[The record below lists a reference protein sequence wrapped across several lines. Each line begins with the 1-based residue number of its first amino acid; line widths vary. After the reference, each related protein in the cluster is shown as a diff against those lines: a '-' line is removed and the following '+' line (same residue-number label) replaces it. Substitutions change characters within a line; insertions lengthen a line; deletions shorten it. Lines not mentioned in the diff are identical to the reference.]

1 MARRK
6 SLCAAR
12 RRRLL
17 AEAVAV
23 YGLAPVPL
31 AAGWVPMRALMPL
44 LFLAGLLCVAH
55 MRYGA
60 DLRDDRLWNLRA
72 LAPRLRLMVGLFV
85 ASACAL
91 ALFMAALVYARE
103 TGLCAVPP
111 QVDWFILPRERPLV
125 YAALMVGYPL
135 ISVYPQEIIYR
146 GFFFHRYA
154 RAFRTRRAAV
164 AFNAVAFGWA
174 HIIFHNPVA
183 VVLTLVGG
191 VFFAMTYLRTR
202 SLLAAGAEHS
212 LYGCL
217 LFTLGL
223 GWYFYGGSVQAIEGG
238 LFNR

>member
-1 MARRK
+1 MM
-6 SLCAAR
+6 SDSMSEGR

-17 AEAVAV
+17 AEAALI
-23 YGLAPVPL
+23 YGGAPL
-31 AAGWVPMRALMPL
+31 LLFSGWVPMRALLPL
-44 LFLAGLLCVAH
+44 LFLGGLICVAI

-72 LAPRLRLMVGLFV
+72 LLPRLKLMLLLF
-85 ASACAL
+85 AGGAL
-91 ALFMAALVYARE
+91 ALTGFMALLVHARE
-103 TGLCAVPP
+103 VGWFPVPP
-111 QVDWFILPRERPLV
+111 QVDWFILPRERPWL

-135 ISVYPQEIIYR
+135 VSVYPQEIIYR

-154 RAFRTRRAAV
+154 PAFRSQNLAV
-164 AFNAVAFGWA
+164 VANAVAFGWA

-183 VVLTLVGG
+183 VVLTLAGG
-191 VFFAMTYLRTR
+191 VFFATTYLRTR
-202 SLLAAGAEHS
+202 SLLAAAAEHS

-238 LFNR
+238 LFAR